1 MVRRVILLVGEETSV
16 FRSENIWA
24 FYHRLL
30 LDQGHVRC
38 IFAAGWLRKGAGLGH
53 CWIVGAGSVK
63 EQGFTD
69 SVSVDTD
76 RGKWTV
82 PAPLFSRKGRE
93 HEGWSSCLSWNIF
106 FKSQITV
113 LATLWQFFY
122 RTDVST
128 WKQVFKTKWESL
140 LKTRFPQNYSHDSK
154 PLNLTGTSPMKSSF
168 VFFLKE
174 NPASLELE
182 WHILVE
188 QRSHKWE
195 KEFCQTCVTSLPP
208 W

>member
-38 IFAAGWLRKGAGLGH
+38 IFAEGRLRKGAGLGH

-106 FKSQITV
+106 FEFQTTV
-113 LATLWQFFY
+113 LATLRQFFD

-128 WKQVFKTKWESL
+128 YLT
-140 LKTRFPQNYSHDSK
+140 
-154 PLNLTGTSPMKSSF
+154 LTGTSPMKSSF
-168 VFFLKE
+168 FLLLERK
-174 NPASLELE
+174 PHSSQISLPLSDFIGLSASLE
-182 WHILVE
+182 
-188 QRSHKWE
+188 
-195 KEFCQTCVTSLPP
+195 
-208 W
+208 